1 MNYTH
6 RPVLRLTTSHTKEKY
21 ANGMKRKHKARK
33 VQCYSIERPRRTS
46 DYKYPLLRSFSI
58 LRNKKN
64 DHVRRCLCAIMD
76 RSLKHGKKP
85 GMPSR

>member
-33 VQCYSIERPRRTS
+33 VQCFSTERPRRNTNIRFFA
-46 DYKYPLLRSFSI
+46 LFRF
-58 LRNKKN
+58 
-64 DHVRRCLCAIMD
+64 
-76 RSLKHGKKP
+76 
-85 GMPSR
+85 